1 MLMLSVSTDP
11 LCFAVFFV
19 LMAQR
24 RAASARQFARQTGI
38 VAQLSKTH

>member
-11 LCFAVFFV
+11 LYSAVFCIV
-19 LMAQR
+19 AQR